1 MHAQL
6 RVGTTLWTQGPLPF
20 TVLGQSPP
28 PLSCKIST
36 LKEKRVS
43 SKLVSADLFVRSQPF
58 FFFFKQCFPLAEM
71 TTTFNKDMYAKMR
84 AKKDEPLWNTRKKM
98 MRITGKG
105 PFVVP
110 VTSITP
116 VVSGAETTRT
126 ASPSTSVEE
135 LPTPVSKRPRMSE
148 REKEKADPR
157 SSTIWSDERL
167 AVDKAHG
174 VVTAEDL
181 KVFSRVPFNNFV
193 SRHV

>member
-1 MHAQL
+1 MEH
-6 RVGTTLWTQGPLPF
+6 
-20 TVLGQSPP
+20 
-28 PLSCKIST
+28 
-36 LKEKRVS
+36 KE
-43 SKLVSADLFVRSQPF
+43 
-58 FFFFKQCFPLAEM
+58 
-71 TTTFNKDMYAKMR
+71 
-84 AKKDEPLWNTRKKM
+84 KM

-148 REKEKADPR
+148 REKEKSDPR

-167 AVDKAHG
+167 AVDKAYG
-174 VVTAEDL
+174 VMTAEDL
-181 KVFSRVPFNNFV
+181 KVFSRVPFNNVV
-193 SRHV
+193 SHHVHKLVQARSLCNF